1 MPRKLLIFILS
12 LLSVA
17 LVCAQGVGL
26 VLSGGGAKGLY
37 HIGVLQAL
45 EENDVAIDYVAGT
58 SMGSIIAGLYAAGY
72 TPEQMKEI
80 AESGAI
86 QQWVSGR
93 IDKKHNR
100 YYREEDT
107 PPSLFTLRF
116 NVSKRDSTDY
126 NQQLAPEGSNGR
138 TIELPTDFISSAQID
153 LALNEIFR
161 PATEGAKEDFNKLFV
176 PFYCVA
182 ADMNTRK
189 EVVFR
194 NGDLGEAIRASM
206 SIPFVFKPLR
216 KDDMLLYDGG
226 VFNNFPWRY
235 MRKFYHPDH
244 IIGVKCTTGN
254 KEVTENSSVIDQAM
268 MFIMTHTD
276 YALPE
281 KGNIFI
287 DRAVDAG
294 MLEFEKASEIIQQG
308 YDDTMARMD
317 EILATIPN
325 RRSLAEVEARRAE
338 YVKSLPPMRLTRPKI
353 EGLSPAQER
362 YVRAV
367 MLARKRDKDTLK
379 TFADFRT
386 GVFDLLAQRDF
397 TMEYPRFEYDS
408 VGKVYRPI
416 LTLRQYPSLR
426 ATIGGTLSST
436 AYNQVRL
443 GLRYEYISRVGVDA
457 GINLYLGPVYN
468 AGKIGGRL
476 FISPSRPVF
485 FDLNYIFSARNT
497 IYGNFGNLSR
507 VDNTIRKKHREQ
519 FGTLSAGMA
528 TTTRS
533 LLQATFNAGQN
544 FYLFEG
550 AKHPTRFNFLAT
562 RLQFRRSTL
571 DNPVSPVSG
580 SRLDVSGIYVNGHD
594 KWIDEFDY
602 GLIRHFSE
610 RREWMGAKISWQH
623 YIPFTKTRWFSF
635 GYSVEGVYTNHPQFE
650 DLMATFVSL
659 PQYAPITHSQMMY
672 MPDYHSSRYVAAGLM
687 PTFRL
692 WEHLYLRTSFYAM
705 YRRAEMGITDN
716 LQYIADI
723 SVMYRTL
730 VGPISLSVTKYGLKN
745 GNNLYM
751 SINFGYPLF
760 APKGTFYEFVV
771 KIRH

>member
-17 LVCAQGVGL
+17 LVRAEGVGL

-45 EENDVAIDYVAGT
+45 EENNVAIDYVAGT

-72 TPEQMKEI
+72 TPEQMREL
-80 AESGAI
+80 AESGAV

-116 NVSKRDSTDY
+116 NVGKDSLSY
-126 NQQLAPEGSNGR
+126 NKQLAPNGSSEP
-138 TIELPTDFISSAQID
+138 TVELPTDFISSAQID

-161 PATEGAKEDFNKLFV
+161 PATIGAQENFDNLFV
-176 PFYCVA
+176 PFFCVA
-182 ADMNTRK
+182 ADMNARK

-194 NGDLGEAIRASM
+194 SGDMGEAIRASM

-235 MRKFYHPDH
+235 MHKFYHPSH
-244 IIGVKCTTGN
+244 IIGVKCTSGN
-254 KEVTENSSVIDQAM
+254 KDVTEDSNVIDQAL
-268 MFIMTHTD
+268 MFIMSHTD
-276 YALPE
+276 YSLPE

-294 MLEFEKASEIIQQG
+294 MLDFEKATEIIQQG

-317 EILATIPN
+317 EILQTIPE
-325 RRSLAEVEARRAE
+325 RRERKVVEARRAE
-338 YVKSLPPMRLTRPKI
+338 FLAKLPPMNLTRPKF
-353 EGLSPAQER
+353 EGLTRDQEH

-379 TFADFRT
+379 TFSEFRT
-386 GVFDLLAQRDF
+386 GIFDLLAQRDF

-408 VGKVYRPI
+408 VNRVYQPH

-443 GLRYEYISRVGVDA
+443 GLRYEHISRVGVDA

-468 AGKIGGRL
+468 AGKIGGRV

-485 FDLNYIFSARNT
+485 FDVNYIFSARNT

-507 VDNTIRKKHREQ
+507 VDNTIRKRHREQ
-519 FGTLSAGMA
+519 FATVSAGTA

-544 FYLFEG
+544 YYLFEG
-550 AKHPTRFNFLAT
+550 GDNPTRFSFLST

-580 SRLDVSGIYVNGHD
+580 TRLDVSGIYVNGHD

-610 RREWMGAKISWQH
+610 RREWLGAKISWQH
-623 YIPFTKTRWFSF
+623 YIPFTASRWFSF

-672 MPDYHSSRYVAAGLM
+672 MPDYHSTRYVAAGLM

-692 WEHLYLRTSFYAM
+692 WNHLYLRTSFYAM
-705 YRRAEMGITDN
+705 YRRAEMGINDN
-716 LQYIADI
+716 MQYIADL
-723 SVMYRTL
+723 SVIYRTL
-730 VGPISLSVTKYGLKN
+730 IGPVSLSVTKYGLKN

-760 APKGTFYEFVV
+760 APKGTFY
-771 KIRH
+771 

>member
-17 LVCAQGVGL
+17 LVRAQGVGL

-45 EENDVAIDYVAGT
+45 EENNVAIDYVAGT

-80 AESGAI
+80 AESGVLP
-86 QQWVSGR
+86 QWISGR

-116 NVSKRDSTDY
+116 KVGKDSLTYD
-126 NQQLAPEGSNGR
+126 NTLSPNPPSER

-161 PATEGAKEDFNKLFV
+161 PATIGAAEDFDKLFV
-176 PFYCVA
+176 PFFCVA
-182 ADMNTRK
+182 ADMNARK

-194 NGDLGEAIRASM
+194 NGDMGEAIRASM

-226 VFNNFPWRY
+226 VFNNFPWRH
-235 MRKFYHPDH
+235 MHRFYHPSH

-254 KEVTENSSVIDQAM
+254 KDVTENSSVIDQAM
-268 MFIMTHTD
+268 MFIQAHTD
-276 YALPE
+276 YSLPE

-287 DRAVDAG
+287 DREVDVG
-294 MLEFEKASEIIQQG
+294 MLEFEKATQIIQQG
-308 YDDTMARMD
+308 YDDTIARMD
-317 EILATIPN
+317 EILQTIPA
-325 RRSLAEVEARRAE
+325 RRSREEVNARREKFLAT
-338 YVKSLPPMRLTRPKI
+338 LPPMNLTRPKI
-353 EGLSPAQER
+353 EGLTSAQEQ
-362 YVRAV
+362 YVRSV
-367 MLARKRDKDTLK
+367 MLSRKKDKDTLK
-379 TFADFRT
+379 TFNEFRT
-386 GVFDLLAQRDF
+386 GIFDLLAQRDF

-408 VGKVYRPI
+408 VARVYVPH

-436 AYNQVRL
+436 AYNQVRV
-443 GLRYEYISRVGVDA
+443 GFRYEHISRIGVDVGA
-457 GINLYLGPVYN
+457 NLYLGPVYN

-485 FDLNYIFSARNT
+485 FDVNYIFSVRNT

-519 FGTLSAGMA
+519 FATASVGTA

-544 FYLFEG
+544 YYLFEG
-550 AKHPTRFNFLAT
+550 DKNPTRFSFLAT

-580 SRLDVSGIYVNGHD
+580 TRLDVSGIYVNGHD

-610 RREWMGAKISWQH
+610 QREWLGAKVSWQH
-623 YIPFTKTRWFSF
+623 YIPFTASRWFSF

-650 DLMATFVSL
+650 DLQATFVSL

-672 MPDYHSSRYVAAGLM
+672 MPDYHASRYVAAGLM

-692 WEHLYLRTSFYAM
+692 WDNFYLRTSFYAM

-716 LQYIADI
+716 LQYIADLSLI
-723 SVMYRTL
+723 YRTL
-730 VGPISLSVTKYGLKN
+730 VGPVSLSVTKYGLKN

-760 APKGTFYEFVV
+760 APKGTFY
-771 KIRH
+771 

>member
-17 LVCAQGVGL
+17 LVRAEGVGL

-45 EENDVAIDYVAGT
+45 EENNVAIDYVAGT

-72 TPEQMKEI
+72 TPEQMREL
-80 AESGAI
+80 AESGAV

-116 NVSKRDSTDY
+116 NVGKDSLSY
-126 NQQLAPEGSNGR
+126 NKQLAPNGSSEP
-138 TIELPTDFISSAQID
+138 TVELPTDFISSAQID

-161 PATEGAKEDFNKLFV
+161 PATIGAQENFDNLFV
-176 PFYCVA
+176 PFFCVA
-182 ADMNTRK
+182 ADMNARK

-194 NGDLGEAIRASM
+194 SGDMGEAIRASM

-235 MRKFYHPDH
+235 MHKFYHPSH
-244 IIGVKCTTGN
+244 IIGVKCTSGN
-254 KEVTENSSVIDQAM
+254 KDVTEDSNVIDQAL
-268 MFIMTHTD
+268 MFIMSHTD
-276 YALPE
+276 YSLPE

-294 MLEFEKASEIIQQG
+294 MLDFDKAPEIIQQG
-308 YDDTMARMD
+308 YEDTMARMD
-317 EILATIPN
+317 EILQTIPE
-325 RRSLAEVEARRAE
+325 RRERKVVEARRAE
-338 YVKSLPPMRLTRPKI
+338 FLAKLPPMNLTRPKF
-353 EGLSPAQER
+353 EGLTRDQEH

-379 TFADFRT
+379 TFSEFRT
-386 GVFDLLAQRDF
+386 GIFDLLAQRDF

-408 VGKVYRPI
+408 VNRVYQPH

-443 GLRYEYISRVGVDA
+443 GLRYEHISRVGVDA

-468 AGKIGGRL
+468 AGKIGGRV

-485 FDLNYIFSARNT
+485 FDVNYIFSARNT

-507 VDNTIRKKHREQ
+507 VDNTIRKRHREQ
-519 FGTLSAGMA
+519 FATVSAGTA

-544 FYLFEG
+544 YYLFEG
-550 AKHPTRFNFLAT
+550 EDNPTRFSFLST

-580 SRLDVSGIYVNGHD
+580 TRLDVSGIYVNGHD

-610 RREWMGAKISWQH
+610 RREWLGAKISWQH
-623 YIPFTKTRWFSF
+623 YIPFTASRWFSF

-672 MPDYHSSRYVAAGLM
+672 MPDYHSTRYVAAGLM

-692 WEHLYLRTSFYAM
+692 WNHLYLRTSFYAM
-705 YRRAEMGITDN
+705 YRRAEMGINDN
-716 LQYIADI
+716 MQYIADL
-723 SVMYRTL
+723 SVIYRTL
-730 VGPISLSVTKYGLKN
+730 IGPVSLSVTKYGLKN

-760 APKGTFYEFVV
+760 APKGTFY
-771 KIRH
+771 

>member
-17 LVCAQGVGL
+17 LVRAEGVGL

-45 EENDVAIDYVAGT
+45 EENNVAIDYVAGT

-72 TPEQMKEI
+72 TPEQMREL
-80 AESGAI
+80 AESGAV

-116 NVSKRDSTDY
+116 NVGKDSLSY
-126 NQQLAPEGSNGR
+126 NKQLAPNGSSEP
-138 TIELPTDFISSAQID
+138 TVELPTDFISSAQID

-161 PATEGAKEDFNKLFV
+161 PATIGAQENFDNLFV
-176 PFYCVA
+176 PFFCVA
-182 ADMNTRK
+182 ADMNARK

-194 NGDLGEAIRASM
+194 SGDMGEAIRASM

-235 MRKFYHPDH
+235 MHKFYHPSH
-244 IIGVKCTTGN
+244 IIGVKCTSGN
-254 KEVTENSSVIDQAM
+254 KDVTEDSNVIDQAL
-268 MFIMTHTD
+268 MFIMSHTD
-276 YALPE
+276 YSLPE

-294 MLEFEKASEIIQQG
+294 MLDFEKAPEIIRQG
-308 YDDTMARMD
+308 YEDTMARMD
-317 EILATIPN
+317 EILQTIPE
-325 RRSLAEVEARRAE
+325 RRERKVVEARRAE
-338 YVKSLPPMRLTRPKI
+338 FLAKLPPMNLTRPKF
-353 EGLSPAQER
+353 EGLTRDQEH

-379 TFADFRT
+379 TFSEFRT
-386 GVFDLLAQRDF
+386 GIFDLLAQRDF

-408 VGKVYRPI
+408 VNRVYQPH

-443 GLRYEYISRVGVDA
+443 GLRYEHISRVGVDA

-468 AGKIGGRL
+468 AGKIGGRV

-485 FDLNYIFSARNT
+485 FDVNYIFSARNT

-507 VDNTIRKKHREQ
+507 VDNTIRKRHREQ
-519 FGTLSAGMA
+519 FATVSAGTA

-544 FYLFEG
+544 YYLFEG
-550 AKHPTRFNFLAT
+550 EDNPTRFSFLST

-580 SRLDVSGIYVNGHD
+580 TRLDVSGIYVNGHD

-610 RREWMGAKISWQH
+610 RREWLGAKISWQH
-623 YIPFTKTRWFSF
+623 YIPFTASRWFSF

-672 MPDYHSSRYVAAGLM
+672 MPDYHSTRYVAAGLM

-692 WEHLYLRTSFYAM
+692 WNHLYLRTSFYAM
-705 YRRAEMGITDN
+705 YRRAEMGINDN
-716 LQYIADI
+716 MQYIADL
-723 SVMYRTL
+723 SVIYRTL
-730 VGPISLSVTKYGLKN
+730 IGPVSLSVTKYGLKN

-760 APKGTFYEFVV
+760 APKGTFY
-771 KIRH
+771 

>member
-17 LVCAQGVGL
+17 LVRAEGVGL

-45 EENDVAIDYVAGT
+45 EENNVAIDYVAGT

-72 TPEQMKEI
+72 TPEQMREL
-80 AESGAI
+80 AESGAV

-116 NVSKRDSTDY
+116 NVGKDSLSY
-126 NQQLAPEGSNGR
+126 NKQLAPNGSSEP
-138 TIELPTDFISSAQID
+138 TVELPTDFISSAQID

-161 PATEGAKEDFNKLFV
+161 PATIGAQENFDNLFV
-176 PFYCVA
+176 PFFCVA
-182 ADMNTRK
+182 ADMNARK

-194 NGDLGEAIRASM
+194 SGDMGEAIRASM

-235 MRKFYHPDH
+235 MHKFYHPSH
-244 IIGVKCTTGN
+244 IIGVKCTSGN
-254 KEVTENSSVIDQAM
+254 KDVTEDSNVIDQAL
-268 MFIMTHTD
+268 MFIMSHTD
-276 YALPE
+276 YSLPE

-287 DRAVDAG
+287 DREVDAG
-294 MLEFEKASEIIQQG
+294 MLEFEKATEIIQQG

-317 EILATIPN
+317 EILQTIPE
-325 RRSLAEVEARRAE
+325 RRERKVVEARRAE
-338 YVKSLPPMRLTRPKI
+338 FLAKLPPMNLTRPKF
-353 EGLSPAQER
+353 EGLTRDQEH

-379 TFADFRT
+379 TFSEFRT
-386 GVFDLLAQRDF
+386 GIFDLLAQRDF

-408 VGKVYRPI
+408 VNRVYQPH

-443 GLRYEYISRVGVDA
+443 GLRYEHISRVGVDA

-468 AGKIGGRL
+468 AGKIGGRV

-485 FDLNYIFSARNT
+485 FDVNYIFSARNT

-507 VDNTIRKKHREQ
+507 VDNTIRKRHREQ
-519 FGTLSAGMA
+519 FATVSAGTA

-544 FYLFEG
+544 YYLFEG
-550 AKHPTRFNFLAT
+550 EDNPTRFSFLST

-580 SRLDVSGIYVNGHD
+580 TRLDVSGIYVNGHD

-610 RREWMGAKISWQH
+610 RREWLGAKISWQH
-623 YIPFTKTRWFSF
+623 YIPFTASRWFSF

-672 MPDYHSSRYVAAGLM
+672 MRDYHSTRYVAAGLM

-692 WEHLYLRTSFYAM
+692 WNHLYLRTSFYAM
-705 YRRAEMGITDN
+705 YRRAEMGINDN
-716 LQYIADI
+716 MQYIADL
-723 SVMYRTL
+723 SVIYRTL
-730 VGPISLSVTKYGLKN
+730 IGPVSLSVTKYGLKN

-760 APKGTFYEFVV
+760 APKGTFY
-771 KIRH
+771 

>member
-17 LVCAQGVGL
+17 LVRAQGVGL

-45 EENDVAIDYVAGT
+45 EENNVAIDYVAGT

-72 TPEQMKEI
+72 TPEQMKVI
-80 AESGAI
+80 AESGAL

-116 NVSKRDSTDY
+116 NISKRDSTNY
-126 NQQLAPEGSNGR
+126 NQQLAPNGSEP
-138 TIELPTDFISSAQID
+138 TVELPTDFISSAQID

-161 PATEGAKEDFNKLFV
+161 PATIGANENFDNLFV
-176 PFYCVA
+176 PFFCVA
-182 ADMNTRK
+182 ADMNARK

-194 NGDLGEAIRASM
+194 SGDMGEAIRASM

-216 KDDMLLYDGG
+216 KDDKLLYDGG

-235 MRKFYHPDH
+235 MHKFYHPSH
-244 IIGVKCTTGN
+244 IIGVKCTSGN
-254 KEVTENSSVIDQAM
+254 KDVTENSNVIDQAL
-268 MFIMTHTD
+268 MFIMSHTD
-276 YALPE
+276 YSLPE

-294 MLEFEKASEIIQQG
+294 MLEFEKAPEIIQQG
-308 YDDTMARMD
+308 YDDTIARMY
-317 EILATIPN
+317 EILQTIPD
-325 RRSLAEVEARRAE
+325 RRERKVVEARRAE
-338 YVKSLPPMRLTRPKI
+338 FLKKLPPMTLARPKF
-353 EGLSPAQER
+353 EGLTHDQEH

-367 MLARKRDKDTLK
+367 MFARKHDKDTLK
-379 TFADFRT
+379 TFSEFRT

-408 VGKVYRPI
+408 INKVYRPH

-443 GLRYEYISRVGVDA
+443 GLRYEHISRVGVDA
-457 GINLYLGPVYN
+457 GVNLYLGPVYN

-485 FDLNYIFSARNT
+485 FDANYIFSVRNT

-519 FGTLSAGMA
+519 FATVSAGTS

-544 FYLFEG
+544 YYLFEG
-550 AKHPTRFNFLAT
+550 DENPTRFSFLAT

-580 SRLDVSGIYVNGHD
+580 NRLDVSGIYVNGHD

-610 RREWMGAKISWQH
+610 RREWLGAKISWQH
-623 YIPFTKTRWFSF
+623 YIPFTASRWFSF

-650 DLMATFVSL
+650 DLQATFVSL

-692 WEHLYLRTSFYAM
+692 WDHLYLRTSFYAM

-716 LQYIADI
+716 MQYIADI
-723 SVMYRTL
+723 SLMYRTL
-730 VGPISLSVTKYGLKN
+730 VGPVSLSVTKYGLKN

-760 APKGTFYEFVV
+760 VPKGTFY
-771 KIRH
+771 

>member
-17 LVCAQGVGL
+17 LVRAQGVGL

-72 TPEQMKEI
+72 TPEQMREL
-80 AESGAI
+80 AESGAV

-116 NVSKRDSTDY
+116 NVGKDSLSY
-126 NQQLAPEGSNGR
+126 NKQLAPNGSSEP
-138 TIELPTDFISSAQID
+138 TVELPTDFISSAQID

-161 PATEGAKEDFNKLFV
+161 PATIGAQENFDNLFV
-176 PFYCVA
+176 PFFCVA
-182 ADMNTRK
+182 ADMNARK

-194 NGDLGEAIRASM
+194 SGDMGEAIRASM

-235 MRKFYHPDH
+235 MHKFYHPSH
-244 IIGVKCTTGN
+244 IIGVKCTSGN
-254 KEVTENSSVIDQAM
+254 KDVTEDSNVIDQAL
-268 MFIMTHTD
+268 MFIMSHTD
-276 YALPE
+276 YSLPE

-294 MLEFEKASEIIQQG
+294 MLDFDKAPEIIRQG
-308 YDDTMARMD
+308 YEDTMARMD
-317 EILATIPN
+317 EILQTIPE
-325 RRSLAEVEARRAE
+325 RRERKVVEARRAE
-338 YVKSLPPMRLTRPKI
+338 FLAKLPPMNLTRPKF
-353 EGLSPAQER
+353 EGLTRDQEH

-379 TFADFRT
+379 TFSEFRT
-386 GVFDLLAQRDF
+386 GIFDLLAQRDF

-408 VGKVYRPI
+408 VNRVYQPH

-443 GLRYEYISRVGVDA
+443 GLRYEHISRVGVDA

-468 AGKIGGRL
+468 AGKIGGRV

-485 FDLNYIFSARNT
+485 FDVNYIFSARNT

-507 VDNTIRKKHREQ
+507 VDNTIRKRHREQ
-519 FGTLSAGMA
+519 FATVSAGTA

-544 FYLFEG
+544 YYLFEG
-550 AKHPTRFNFLAT
+550 EDNPTRFSFLST

-580 SRLDVSGIYVNGHD
+580 TRLDVSGIYVNGHD

-610 RREWMGAKISWQH
+610 RREWLGAKISWQH
-623 YIPFTKTRWFSF
+623 YIPFTASRWFSF

-672 MPDYHSSRYVAAGLM
+672 MPDYHSTRYVAAGLM

-692 WEHLYLRTSFYAM
+692 WNHLYLRTSFYAM
-705 YRRAEMGITDN
+705 YRRAEMGINDN
-716 LQYIADI
+716 MQYIADL
-723 SVMYRTL
+723 SVIYRTL
-730 VGPISLSVTKYGLKN
+730 IGPVSLSVTKYGLKN

-760 APKGTFYEFVV
+760 APKGTFY
-771 KIRH
+771 

>member
-17 LVCAQGVGL
+17 LVRAEGVGL

-45 EENDVAIDYVAGT
+45 EENNVAIDYVAGT

-72 TPEQMKEI
+72 TPEQMREL
-80 AESGAI
+80 AESGAV

-116 NVSKRDSTDY
+116 NVGKDSLSY
-126 NQQLAPEGSNGR
+126 NKQLAPNGSSEP
-138 TIELPTDFISSAQID
+138 TVELPTDFISSAQID

-161 PATEGAKEDFNKLFV
+161 PATIGAQENFDNLFV
-176 PFYCVA
+176 PFFCVA

-194 NGDLGEAIRASM
+194 SGDMGEAIRASM

-235 MRKFYHPDH
+235 MHKFYHPSH
-244 IIGVKCTTGN
+244 IIGVKCTSGN
-254 KEVTENSSVIDQAM
+254 KDVTEDSNVIDQAL
-268 MFIMTHTD
+268 MFIMSHTD
-276 YALPE
+276 YSLPE

-294 MLEFEKASEIIQQG
+294 MLDFDKAPEIIRQG
-308 YDDTMARMD
+308 YEDTMARMD
-317 EILATIPN
+317 EILQTIPE
-325 RRSLAEVEARRAE
+325 RRERKVVEARRAE
-338 YVKSLPPMRLTRPKI
+338 FLAKLPPMNLARPKFEGLTRD
-353 EGLSPAQER
+353 QEH

-379 TFADFRT
+379 TFSEFRT
-386 GVFDLLAQRDF
+386 GIFDLLAQRDF

-408 VGKVYRPI
+408 VNRVYQPH

-443 GLRYEYISRVGVDA
+443 GLRYEHISRVGVDA

-468 AGKIGGRL
+468 AGKIGGRV

-485 FDLNYIFSARNT
+485 FDVNYIFSARNT

-519 FGTLSAGMA
+519 FGTASVGTA

-544 FYLFEG
+544 YYLFEG
-550 AKHPTRFNFLAT
+550 EDNPTRFSFLST

-580 SRLDVSGIYVNGHD
+580 TRLDVSGIYVNGHD

-610 RREWMGAKISWQH
+610 RREWLGAKISWQH
-623 YIPFTKTRWFSF
+623 YIPFTASRWFSF

-672 MPDYHSSRYVAAGLM
+672 MPDYHSTRYVAAGLM

-692 WEHLYLRTSFYAM
+692 WNHLYLRTSFYAM
-705 YRRAEMGITDN
+705 YRRAEMGINDN
-716 LQYIADI
+716 MQYIADL
-723 SVMYRTL
+723 SVIYRTL
-730 VGPISLSVTKYGLKN
+730 IGPVSLSVTKYGLKN

-760 APKGTFYEFVV
+760 APKGTFY
-771 KIRH
+771 

>member
-17 LVCAQGVGL
+17 LVRAEGVGL

-45 EENDVAIDYVAGT
+45 EENNVAIDYVAGT

-72 TPEQMKEI
+72 TPEQMREL
-80 AESGAI
+80 AESGAV

-116 NVSKRDSTDY
+116 NVGKDSLSY
-126 NQQLAPEGSNGR
+126 NKQLAPNGSSEP
-138 TIELPTDFISSAQID
+138 TVELPTDFISSAQID

-161 PATEGAKEDFNKLFV
+161 PATIGAQENFDNLFV
-176 PFYCVA
+176 PFFCVA
-182 ADMNTRK
+182 ADMNARK

-194 NGDLGEAIRASM
+194 SGDMGEAIRASM

-235 MRKFYHPDH
+235 MHKFYHPSH
-244 IIGVKCTTGN
+244 IIGVKCTSGN
-254 KEVTENSSVIDQAM
+254 KDVTEDSNVIDQAL
-268 MFIMTHTD
+268 MFIMSHTD
-276 YALPE
+276 YSLPE

-287 DRAVDAG
+287 DREVDAG
-294 MLEFEKASEIIQQG
+294 MLEFEKATEIIQQG
-308 YDDTMARMD
+308 YEDTMARMD
-317 EILATIPN
+317 EILQTIPE
-325 RRSLAEVEARRAE
+325 RRERKVVEARRAE
-338 YVKSLPPMRLTRPKI
+338 FLAKLPPMNLTRPKF
-353 EGLSPAQER
+353 EGLTRDQEH

-379 TFADFRT
+379 TFSEFRT
-386 GVFDLLAQRDF
+386 GIFDLLAQRDF

-408 VGKVYRPI
+408 VNRVYQPH

-443 GLRYEYISRVGVDA
+443 GLRYEHISRVGVDA

-468 AGKIGGRL
+468 AGKIGGRV

-485 FDLNYIFSARNT
+485 FDVNYIFSARNT

-507 VDNTIRKKHREQ
+507 VDNTIRKRHREQ
-519 FGTLSAGMA
+519 FATVSAGTA

-544 FYLFEG
+544 YYLFEG
-550 AKHPTRFNFLAT
+550 EDNPTRFSFLST

-580 SRLDVSGIYVNGHD
+580 TRLDVSGIYVNGHD

-610 RREWMGAKISWQH
+610 RREWLGAKISWQH
-623 YIPFTKTRWFSF
+623 YIPFTASRWFSF

-672 MPDYHSSRYVAAGLM
+672 MPDYHSTRYVAAGLM

-692 WEHLYLRTSFYAM
+692 WNHLYLRTSFYAM
-705 YRRAEMGITDN
+705 YRRAEMGINDN
-716 LQYIADI
+716 MQYIADL
-723 SVMYRTL
+723 SVIYRTL
-730 VGPISLSVTKYGLKN
+730 IGPVSLSVTKYGLKN

-760 APKGTFYEFVV
+760 APKGTFY
-771 KIRH
+771 

>member
-17 LVCAQGVGL
+17 LVRAEGVGL

-45 EENDVAIDYVAGT
+45 EENNVAIDYVAGT

-72 TPEQMKEI
+72 TPEQMREL
-80 AESGAI
+80 AESGAV

-116 NVSKRDSTDY
+116 NVGKDSLSY
-126 NQQLAPEGSNGR
+126 NKQLAPNGSSEP
-138 TIELPTDFISSAQID
+138 TVELPTDFISSAQID

-161 PATEGAKEDFNKLFV
+161 PATIGAQENFDNLFV
-176 PFYCVA
+176 PFFCVA
-182 ADMNTRK
+182 ADMNARK

-194 NGDLGEAIRASM
+194 SGDMGEAIRASM

-235 MRKFYHPDH
+235 MHKFYHPSH
-244 IIGVKCTTGN
+244 IIGVKCTSGN
-254 KEVTENSSVIDQAM
+254 KDVTEDSNVIDQAL
-268 MFIMTHTD
+268 MFIMSHTD
-276 YALPE
+276 YSLPE

-294 MLEFEKASEIIQQG
+294 MLDFDKAPEIIRQG
-308 YDDTMARMD
+308 YEDTMARMD
-317 EILATIPN
+317 EILQTIPE
-325 RRSLAEVEARRAE
+325 RRERKVVEARRAE
-338 YVKSLPPMRLTRPKI
+338 FLAKLPPMNLARPKFEGLTRD
-353 EGLSPAQER
+353 QEH

-379 TFADFRT
+379 TFSEFRT
-386 GVFDLLAQRDF
+386 GIFDLLAQRDF

-408 VGKVYRPI
+408 VNRVYQPH

-443 GLRYEYISRVGVDA
+443 GLRYEHISRVGVDA

-468 AGKIGGRL
+468 AGKIGGRV

-485 FDLNYIFSARNT
+485 FDVNYIFSARNT

-519 FGTLSAGMA
+519 FGTASVGTA

-544 FYLFEG
+544 YYLFEG
-550 AKHPTRFNFLAT
+550 EDNPTRFSFLST

-580 SRLDVSGIYVNGHD
+580 TRLDVSGIYVNGHD

-610 RREWMGAKISWQH
+610 RREWLGAKISWQH
-623 YIPFTKTRWFSF
+623 YIPFTASRWFSF

-672 MPDYHSSRYVAAGLM
+672 MPDYHSTRYVAAGLM

-692 WEHLYLRTSFYAM
+692 WNHLYLRTSFYAM
-705 YRRAEMGITDN
+705 YRRAEMGINDN
-716 LQYIADI
+716 MQYIADL
-723 SVMYRTL
+723 SVIYRTL
-730 VGPISLSVTKYGLKN
+730 IGPVSLSVTKYGLKN

-760 APKGTFYEFVV
+760 APKGTFY
-771 KIRH
+771 

>member
-17 LVCAQGVGL
+17 LVRAQGVGL

-226 VFNNFPWRY
+226 VFNNFPWGY

-281 KGNIFI
+281 RGNIFI

-325 RRSLAEVEARRAE
+325 RRSLEDVEARRAE
-338 YVKSLPPMRLTRPKI
+338 YVKSLPPMRLARPKI

-408 VGKVYRPI
+408 VGKVYRPV

-443 GLRYEYISRVGVDA
+443 GLRYEHISRVGVDA

-623 YIPFTKTRWFSF
+623 YIPFTATRWFSF

-705 YRRAEMGITDN
+705 YRRAEMGITNN

-760 APKGTFYEFVV
+760 APKGTFY
-771 KIRH
+771 

>member
-17 LVCAQGVGL
+17 LVRAQGVGL

-45 EENDVAIDYVAGT
+45 EENNVAIDYVAGT

-80 AESGAI
+80 AESGAL

-116 NVSKRDSTDY
+116 NVGRDSLSYDG
-126 NQQLAPEGSNGR
+126 QLAPEGTSTR
-138 TIELPTDFISSAQID
+138 TVELPTDFISSAQID

-161 PATEGAKEDFNKLFV
+161 PATVGAKEDFDKLFV
-176 PFYCVA
+176 PFFCVA
-182 ADMNTRK
+182 ADMNARK

-194 NGDLGEAIRASM
+194 SGDLGEAIRASM

-254 KEVTENSSVIDQAM
+254 KDVTENSSVIDQAM
-268 MFIMTHTD
+268 MFITTHTD

-281 KGNIFI
+281 RNNIFI
-287 DRAVDAG
+287 DRAVDVG
-294 MLEFEKASEIIQQG
+294 MLEFEKATEIIQQG

-317 EILATIPN
+317 EILQTIPA
-325 RRSLAEVEARRAE
+325 RRSLKEVEARRAE
-338 YVKSLPPMRLTRPKI
+338 YVKSLPPMTLARPKI
-353 EGLSPAQER
+353 EGLSQAQER

-367 MLARKRDKDTLK
+367 MLARKRDRDTLK
-379 TFADFRT
+379 TFSEFRT
-386 GVFDLLAQRDF
+386 GIFDLLAQRDF

-408 VGKVYRPI
+408 VGKVYQPI

-443 GLRYEYISRVGVDA
+443 GLRYEHISRVGVDV

-468 AGKIGGRL
+468 AGKIGGRV

-485 FDLNYIFSARNT
+485 FDANYIFSVRNT

-507 VDNTIRKKHREQ
+507 VDNTVRKQHREH
-519 FGTLSAGMA
+519 FGTVSVGTS

-544 FYLFEG
+544 YYLFEG
-550 AKHPTRFNFLAT
+550 DENPTRFSFLAT

-571 DNPVSPVSG
+571 DNPISPVSG
-580 SRLDVSGIYVNGHD
+580 NRLDVSGIYVNGHD

-623 YIPFTKTRWFSF
+623 YIPFTANRWFSF

-672 MPDYHSSRYVAAGLM
+672 MPDYHASRYVAAGLM

-692 WEHLYLRTSFYAM
+692 WDNLYLRTSFYAM

-716 LQYIADI
+716 MQYIADI
-723 SVMYRTL
+723 SLMYRTI
-730 VGPISLSVTKYGLKN
+730 VGPVSLSVTKYGLKS

-760 APKGTFYEFVV
+760 APKGTFY
-771 KIRH
+771 

>member
-1 MPRKLLIFILS
+1 MPRKLLIFILT

-17 LVCAQGVGL
+17 LVRAQGVGL

-45 EENDVAIDYVAGT
+45 EENNVAIDYVAGT

-116 NVSKRDSTDY
+116 NVSKRDSTNY

-161 PATEGAKEDFNKLFV
+161 PATEGAKEDFNNLFV

-194 NGDLGEAIRASM
+194 SGDLGEAIRASM

-281 KGNIFI
+281 RGNIFI

-308 YDDTMARMD
+308 YDDTMSRMD

-325 RRSLAEVEARRAE
+325 RRSLEEVEARRAE
-338 YVKSLPPMRLTRPKI
+338 YVKSLPPMRLARPKI

-443 GLRYEYISRVGVDA
+443 GLRYEYISRVGVDV
-457 GINLYLGPVYN
+457 GVNLYLGPVYN

-635 GYSVEGVYTNHPQFE
+635 GYSVEGVYTNHPQFV

-760 APKGTFYEFVV
+760 APKGTFY
-771 KIRH
+771 

>member
-17 LVCAQGVGL
+17 LVRAEGVGL

-45 EENDVAIDYVAGT
+45 EENNVAIDYVAGT

-72 TPEQMKEI
+72 TPEQMREL
-80 AESGAI
+80 AESGAV

-116 NVSKRDSTDY
+116 NVGKDSLSY
-126 NQQLAPEGSNGR
+126 NKQLAPNGSSEP
-138 TIELPTDFISSAQID
+138 TVELPTDFISSAQID

-161 PATEGAKEDFNKLFV
+161 PATIGAQENFDNLFV
-176 PFYCVA
+176 PFFCVA
-182 ADMNTRK
+182 ADMNARK

-194 NGDLGEAIRASM
+194 SGDMGEAIRASM

-235 MRKFYHPDH
+235 MHKFYHPSH
-244 IIGVKCTTGN
+244 IIGVKCTSGN
-254 KEVTENSSVIDQAM
+254 KDVTEDSNVIDQAL
-268 MFIMTHTD
+268 MFIMSHTD
-276 YALPE
+276 YSLPE

-294 MLEFEKASEIIQQG
+294 MLDFEKAPEIIRQG
-308 YDDTMARMD
+308 YEDTMARMD
-317 EILATIPN
+317 EILQTIPE
-325 RRSLAEVEARRAE
+325 RRERKVVEARRAE
-338 YVKSLPPMRLTRPKI
+338 FLAKLPPMNLTRPKF
-353 EGLSPAQER
+353 EGLTRDQEH

-379 TFADFRT
+379 TFSEFRT
-386 GVFDLLAQRDF
+386 GIFDLLAQRDF

-408 VGKVYRPI
+408 VNRVYQPH

-443 GLRYEYISRVGVDA
+443 GLRYEHISRVGVDA

-468 AGKIGGRL
+468 AGKIGGRV

-485 FDLNYIFSARNT
+485 FDVNYIFSARNT

-507 VDNTIRKKHREQ
+507 VDNTIRKRHREQ
-519 FGTLSAGMA
+519 FATVSAGTA

-544 FYLFEG
+544 YYLFEG
-550 AKHPTRFNFLAT
+550 EDNPTRFSFLST

-580 SRLDVSGIYVNGHD
+580 TRLDVSGIYVNGHD

-610 RREWMGAKISWQH
+610 RREWLGAKILWQH
-623 YIPFTKTRWFSF
+623 YIPFTASRWFSF

-672 MPDYHSSRYVAAGLM
+672 MPDYHSTRYVAAGLM

-692 WEHLYLRTSFYAM
+692 WNHLYLRTSFYAM
-705 YRRAEMGITDN
+705 YRRAEMGINDN
-716 LQYIADI
+716 MQYIADL
-723 SVMYRTL
+723 SVIYRTL
-730 VGPISLSVTKYGLKN
+730 IGPVSLSVTKYGLKN

-760 APKGTFYEFVV
+760 APKGTFY
-771 KIRH
+771 

>member
-17 LVCAQGVGL
+17 LVRAQGVGL

-45 EENDVAIDYVAGT
+45 EENNVAIDYVAGT

-116 NVSKRDSTDY
+116 NVSKRDSTNY

-281 KGNIFI
+281 RGNIFI

-692 WEHLYLRTSFYAM
+692 WEHLYLRTSFYTM

-760 APKGTFYEFVV
+760 APKGTFY
-771 KIRH
+771 

>member
-17 LVCAQGVGL
+17 LVRAEGVGL

-45 EENDVAIDYVAGT
+45 EENNVAIDYVAGT

-72 TPEQMKEI
+72 TPEQMREL
-80 AESGAI
+80 AESGAV

-116 NVSKRDSTDY
+116 NVGKDSLSY
-126 NQQLAPEGSNGR
+126 NKQLAPNGSSEP
-138 TIELPTDFISSAQID
+138 TVELPTDFISSAQID

-161 PATEGAKEDFNKLFV
+161 PATIGAQENFDNLFV
-176 PFYCVA
+176 PFFCVA
-182 ADMNTRK
+182 ADMNARK

-194 NGDLGEAIRASM
+194 SGDMGEAIRASM

-235 MRKFYHPDH
+235 MHKFYHPSH
-244 IIGVKCTTGN
+244 IIGVKCTSGN
-254 KEVTENSSVIDQAM
+254 KDVTEDSNVIDQAL
-268 MFIMTHTD
+268 MFIMSHTD
-276 YALPE
+276 YSLPE

-287 DRAVDAG
+287 DREVDAG
-294 MLEFEKASEIIQQG
+294 MLEFEKATEIIQQG

-317 EILATIPN
+317 EILQTIPE
-325 RRSLAEVEARRAE
+325 RRERKVVEARRAE
-338 YVKSLPPMRLTRPKI
+338 FLAKLPPMNLTRPKF
-353 EGLSPAQER
+353 EGLTRDQEH

-379 TFADFRT
+379 TFSEFRT
-386 GVFDLLAQRDF
+386 GIFDLLAQRDF

-408 VGKVYRPI
+408 VNRVYQPH

-443 GLRYEYISRVGVDA
+443 GLRYEHISRVGVDA

-468 AGKIGGRL
+468 AGKIGGRV

-485 FDLNYIFSARNT
+485 FDVNYIFSARNT

-507 VDNTIRKKHREQ
+507 VDNTIRKRHREQ
-519 FGTLSAGMA
+519 FATVSAGTA

-544 FYLFEG
+544 YYLFEG
-550 AKHPTRFNFLAT
+550 EDNPTRFSFLST

-580 SRLDVSGIYVNGHD
+580 TRLDVSGIYVNGHD

-610 RREWMGAKISWQH
+610 RREWLGAKISWQH
-623 YIPFTKTRWFSF
+623 YIPFTASRWFSF

-672 MPDYHSSRYVAAGLM
+672 MPDYHSTRYVAAGLM

-692 WEHLYLRTSFYAM
+692 WNHLYLRTSFYAM
-705 YRRAEMGITDN
+705 YRRAEMGINDN
-716 LQYIADI
+716 MQYIADL
-723 SVMYRTL
+723 SVIYRTL
-730 VGPISLSVTKYGLKN
+730 IGPVSLSVTKYGLKN

-760 APKGTFYEFVV
+760 APKGTFY
-771 KIRH
+771 

>member
-17 LVCAQGVGL
+17 LVRAEGVGL

-45 EENDVAIDYVAGT
+45 EENNVAIDYVAGT

-72 TPEQMKEI
+72 TPEQMREL
-80 AESGAI
+80 AESGAV

-116 NVSKRDSTDY
+116 NVGKDSLSY
-126 NQQLAPEGSNGR
+126 NKQLAPNGSSEP
-138 TIELPTDFISSAQID
+138 TVELPTDFISSAQID

-161 PATEGAKEDFNKLFV
+161 PATIGAQENFDNLFV
-176 PFYCVA
+176 PFFCVA
-182 ADMNTRK
+182 ADMNARK

-194 NGDLGEAIRASM
+194 SGDMGEAIRASM

-235 MRKFYHPDH
+235 MHKFYHPSH
-244 IIGVKCTTGN
+244 IIGVKCTSGN
-254 KEVTENSSVIDQAM
+254 KDVTEDSNVIDQAL
-268 MFIMTHTD
+268 MFIMSHTD
-276 YALPE
+276 YSLPE

-294 MLEFEKASEIIQQG
+294 MLDFEKAPEIIRQG
-308 YDDTMARMD
+308 YEDTMARMD
-317 EILATIPN
+317 EILQTIPE
-325 RRSLAEVEARRAE
+325 RRERKVVEARRAE
-338 YVKSLPPMRLTRPKI
+338 FLAKLPPMNLTRPKF
-353 EGLSPAQER
+353 EGLTRDQEH

-379 TFADFRT
+379 TFSEFRT
-386 GVFDLLAQRDF
+386 GIFDLLAQRDF

-408 VGKVYRPI
+408 VNRVYQPH

-426 ATIGGTLSST
+426 ATIVGTLSST

-443 GLRYEYISRVGVDA
+443 GLRYEHISRVGVDA

-468 AGKIGGRL
+468 AGKIGGRV

-485 FDLNYIFSARNT
+485 FDVNYIFSARNT

-507 VDNTIRKKHREQ
+507 VDNTIRKRHREQ
-519 FGTLSAGMA
+519 FATVSAGTA

-544 FYLFEG
+544 YYLFEG
-550 AKHPTRFNFLAT
+550 EDNPTRFSFLST

-580 SRLDVSGIYVNGHD
+580 TRLDVSGIYVNGHD

-610 RREWMGAKISWQH
+610 RREWLGAKISWQH
-623 YIPFTKTRWFSF
+623 YIPFTASRWFSF

-672 MPDYHSSRYVAAGLM
+672 MPDYHSTRYVAAGLM

-692 WEHLYLRTSFYAM
+692 WNHLYLRTSFYAM
-705 YRRAEMGITDN
+705 YRRAEMGINDN
-716 LQYIADI
+716 MQYIADL
-723 SVMYRTL
+723 SVIYRTL
-730 VGPISLSVTKYGLKN
+730 IGPVSLSVTKYGLKN

-760 APKGTFYEFVV
+760 APKGTFY
-771 KIRH
+771 

>member
-17 LVCAQGVGL
+17 LVRAEGVGL

-45 EENDVAIDYVAGT
+45 EENNVAIDYVAGT

-72 TPEQMKEI
+72 TPEQMREL
-80 AESGAI
+80 AESGAV

-116 NVSKRDSTDY
+116 NVGKDSLSY
-126 NQQLAPEGSNGR
+126 NKQLTPNGSSEP
-138 TIELPTDFISSAQID
+138 TVELPTDFISSAQID

-161 PATEGAKEDFNKLFV
+161 PATIGAQENFDNLFV
-176 PFYCVA
+176 PFFCVA
-182 ADMNTRK
+182 ADMNARK

-194 NGDLGEAIRASM
+194 SGDMGEAIRASM

-235 MRKFYHPDH
+235 MHKFYHPSH
-244 IIGVKCTTGN
+244 IIGVKCTSGN
-254 KEVTENSSVIDQAM
+254 KDVTEDSNVIDQAL
-268 MFIMTHTD
+268 MFIMSHTD
-276 YALPE
+276 YSLPE

-287 DRAVDAG
+287 DREVDAG
-294 MLEFEKASEIIQQG
+294 MLEFEKATEIIQQG

-317 EILATIPN
+317 EILQTIPE
-325 RRSLAEVEARRAE
+325 RRERKVVEARRAE
-338 YVKSLPPMRLTRPKI
+338 FLAKLPPMNLTRPKF
-353 EGLSPAQER
+353 EGLTRDQEH

-379 TFADFRT
+379 TFSEFRT
-386 GVFDLLAQRDF
+386 GIFDLLAQRDF

-408 VGKVYRPI
+408 VNRVYQQH

-443 GLRYEYISRVGVDA
+443 GLRYEHISRVGVDA

-468 AGKIGGRL
+468 AGKIGGRV

-485 FDLNYIFSARNT
+485 FDVNYIFSARNT

-507 VDNTIRKKHREQ
+507 VDNTIRKRHREQ
-519 FGTLSAGMA
+519 FATVSAGTA

-544 FYLFEG
+544 YYLFEG
-550 AKHPTRFNFLAT
+550 EDNPTRFSFLST

-580 SRLDVSGIYVNGHD
+580 TRLDVSGIYVNGHD

-610 RREWMGAKISWQH
+610 RREWLGAKISWQH
-623 YIPFTKTRWFSF
+623 YIPFTASRWFSF

-672 MPDYHSSRYVAAGLM
+672 MPDYHSTRYVAAGLM

-692 WEHLYLRTSFYAM
+692 WNHLYLRTSFYAM
-705 YRRAEMGITDN
+705 YRRAEMGINDN
-716 LQYIADI
+716 MQYIADL
-723 SVMYRTL
+723 SVIYRTL
-730 VGPISLSVTKYGLKN
+730 IGPVSLSVTKYGLKN

-760 APKGTFYEFVV
+760 APKGTFY
-771 KIRH
+771 